1 MVKNAKAE
9 VNIMLNIL
17 NIEEL
22 ELEGR
27 HQYLITEISL
37 TFSFLKIHFS

>member
-9 VNIMLNIL
+9 VTIMLNIL
-17 NIEEL
+17 NMEEL

-27 HQYLITEISL
+27 HQYRITETSL